1 MCAARV
7 TASIVY
13 AALGTF
19 VILKLI
25 GLVTALRGVPRA
37 EGLGLDVTQH
47 GEEAYSN
54 GEGSILVMPDA
65 APAGVPARALTPQ
78 PAAR

>member
-1 MCAARV
+1 LGAL
-7 TASIVY
+7 TSIVY
-13 AALGTF
+13 AAVGTF
-19 VILKLI
+19 VILKLM
-25 GLVTALRGVPRA
+25 GLVTALRTAPRA

-47 GEEAYSN
+47 GEEAYTN

-65 APAGVPARALTPQ
+65 VAVDAPARALTPQ